1 MVIAYDLLEKENTM
15 KLLNSAVCGALLAIS
30 PGVVLLSSTTGA
42 SAALEVVQNGPVP
55 FVSGGV
61 GEDERQE
68 IGKLAPDYSL
78 ELLFATKGSPNEYLA
93 DIKVEI
99 KDKNGKVVLDA
110 VAQGPFLL
118 AKMPPG
124 KYSISA
130 DNDGVV
136 KRQTIQVAGAKP
148 HRVVFIW

>member
-1 MVIAYDLLEKENTM
+1 M
-15 KLLNSAVCGALLAIS
+15 KLLNSAVCGALLAAS
-30 PGVVLLSSTTGA
+30 SAVVLLSLATGA
-42 SAALEVVQNGPVP
+42 SAALEAVQNGPVP

-68 IGKLAPDYSL
+68 IGNLASAYSL
-78 ELLFATKGSPNEYLA
+78 ELLFAAKGSPNEYLA

-99 KDKNGKVVLDA
+99 RDKNGKVMLDA

-124 KYSISA
+124 RYSVSA

-136 KRQTIQVAGAKP
+136 KKQTILVKGAKP

>member
-1 MVIAYDLLEKENTM
+1 M
-15 KLLNSAVCGALLAIS
+15 KHLNSAVCGALLAIS
-30 PGVVLLSSTTGA
+30 PGVVLLSSATGA

-68 IGKLAPDYSL
+68 IGKLAPDFSL
-78 ELLFATKGSPNEYLA
+78 ELLFAAKGSPNEYLA

-110 VAQGPFLL
+110 VSQGPFLL

-124 KYSISA
+124 RYSVSA
-130 DNDGVV
+130 DNAGAV
-136 KRQTIQVAGAKP
+136 KQQTIQVAGAKP

>member
-1 MVIAYDLLEKENTM
+1 M
-15 KLLNSAVCGALLAIS
+15 KLVNSAVCGALLALS
-30 PGVVLLSSTTGA
+30 PGVILLSSTTGA
-42 SAALEVVQNGPVP
+42 SAALEVMQNGPVS

-68 IGKLAPDYSL
+68 IQKLSPDYSL
-78 ELLFATKGSPNEYLA
+78 ELLFATKGTPNEYLA

-110 VAQGPFLL
+110 ISKGPFLL

-148 HRVVFIW
+148 HRVVFVW

>member
-1 MVIAYDLLEKENTM
+1 MNLANF
-15 KLLNSAVCGALLAIS
+15 AVRVALVAVAS
-30 PGVVLLSSTTGA
+30 GVVLLSSATGA
-42 SAALEVVQNGPVP
+42 SAALEAVQNGPVP

-124 KYSISA
+124 RYSISA
-130 DNDGVV
+130 NNDGAV
-136 KRQTIQVAGAKP
+136 KQQTVHVAGAKP
-148 HRVVFIW
+148 HRVVFVW

>member
-1 MVIAYDLLEKENTM
+1 MNLANF
-15 KLLNSAVCGALLAIS
+15 AVRVALVAVAS
-30 PGVVLLSSTTGA
+30 GVVLLSSATGA
-42 SAALEVVQNGPVP
+42 SAALEAVQNGPVP

-68 IGKLAPDYSL
+68 IGKLAPAFSL
-78 ELLFATKGSPNEYLA
+78 ELLFAARGSPNEYLA

-124 KYSISA
+124 RYSVSA
-130 DNDGVV
+130 DNDGAV
-136 KRQTIQVAGAKP
+136 KKQTIQIAGAKP

>member
-1 MVIAYDLLEKENTM
+1 M

-42 SAALEVVQNGPVP
+42 SAALKVEQNGPVA

-61 GEDERQE
+61 GEEERQE
-68 IGKLAPDYSL
+68 IGKLAPAYSL

-99 KDKNGKVVLDA
+99 KDKNGNVMLDT

-124 KYSISA
+124 RYSVNA
-130 DNDGVV
+130 DNDGAV
-136 KRQTIQVAGAKP
+136 KQQTIQVAGNKP

>member
-1 MVIAYDLLEKENTM
+1 M
-15 KLLNSAVCGALLAIS
+15 KLVNSAVCGALLALS
-30 PGVVLLSSTTGA
+30 PGVILLSSTTGA
-42 SAALEVVQNGPVP
+42 SAALEVMQNGPVS

-68 IGKLAPDYSL
+68 IQKLSPDYSL
-78 ELLFATKGSPNEYLA
+78 ELLFATKGTPNEYLA

-110 VAQGPFLL
+110 ISKGPFLL
-118 AKMPPG
+118 AKVPPG

-148 HRVVFIW
+148 HRVVFVW

>member
-1 MVIAYDLLEKENTM
+1 M

-30 PGVVLLSSTTGA
+30 PGIVLLSSTTGA
-42 SAALEVVQNGPVP
+42 SAALEVVRNGPVP

-68 IGKLAPDYSL
+68 IGKRAPAYSL
-78 ELLFATKGSPNEYLA
+78 ELLFAAKGSPNEYLA

-99 KDKNGKVVLDA
+99 KDKNGEVVLDA
-110 VAQGPFLL
+110 VSQGPFLL
-118 AKMPPG
+118 AKVSPG

-130 DNDGVV
+130 DNDGAV
-136 KRQTIQVAGAKP
+136 KRQTIQVAGTKP
-148 HRVVFIW
+148 RRVVFIW

>member
-1 MVIAYDLLEKENTM
+1 M

-30 PGVVLLSSTTGA
+30 PGVGLLSSATGA
-42 SAALEVVQNGPVP
+42 SAALEAVQNGPIP

-78 ELLFATKGSPNEYLA
+78 ELLFATKGTPNEYLA

-99 KDKNGKVVLDA
+99 KDKNGNVMLDT

-124 KYSISA
+124 RYSVNA
-130 DNDGVV
+130 DNDGAV
-136 KRQTIQVAGAKP
+136 KQQTIRVAGAKP